1 LCAIQLKQ
9 GQPWQPGI
17 GWLPPAG
24 FWQAR
29 RWKGRELDGK
39 PQHCRQLAGRRQDT
53 TATHLDKPANGLRS
67 SRQQHPAFHAQ
78 RHLVITYK
86 ESTIGNQSYCKV
98 ALSGARR
105 PEDEDPGTGKIN
117 ARCVYKHVRQSRR

>member
-1 LCAIQLKQ
+1 LSAIQHKQ
-9 GQPWQPGI
+9 GQPWQPGT

-24 FWQAR
+24 LWQAR
-29 RWKGRELDGK
+29 RRNIRELDGQ
-39 PQHCRQLAGRRQDT
+39 PQDRCQLAGRRQDAA
-53 TATHLDKPANGLRS
+53 ATHLDKPTNGLRS
-67 SRQQHPAFHAQ
+67 PRQQHPALRAQ

-98 ALSGARR
+98 TFSGTRR

-117 ARCVYKHVRQSRR
+117 ARCVYQHVRQSRR